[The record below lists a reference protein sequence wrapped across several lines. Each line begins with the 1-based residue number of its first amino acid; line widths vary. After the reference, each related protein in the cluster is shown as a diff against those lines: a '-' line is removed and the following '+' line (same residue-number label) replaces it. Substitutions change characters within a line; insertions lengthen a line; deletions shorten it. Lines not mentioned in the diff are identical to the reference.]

1 MTSLTRALPLLT
13 TALLLGACAGE
24 SEPSPPETTTM
35 QVTATETVTETPPT
49 TTVTT
54 TETVTDTPVAAPVRA
69 DCSADAF
76 RIDFTEPVVMFCDG
90 AWARAGQAQ
99 TDHLIVYRA
108 AAGQW
113 RTYEPH
119 GTTYTGY
126 PCFDEATVTAD
137 GAPAGLLQQLTLCG
151 G

>member
-1 MTSLTRALPLLT
+1 MTSLSRALPLLT
-13 TALLLGACAGE
+13 VTLLLGACVAE
-24 SEPSPPETTTM
+24 PEPSPPETTTR
-35 QVTATETVTETPPT
+35 QVTTTETVTETPPT

-90 AWARAGQAQ
+90 AWARAGQDQ
-99 TDHLIVYRA
+99 TDHLIIYRA
-108 AAGQW
+108 AEGRW
-113 RTYEPH
+113 RAYEPH
-119 GTTYTGY
+119 GMTYTGF
-126 PCFDEATVTAD
+126 PCYDEATVTAD
-137 GAPAGLLQQLTLCG
+137 GAPAGLIRQLTLCG